1 MRDIFK
7 DMGNVERNELAELG
21 AAVATAVAKYADKF
35 EFSRD
40 QAIKRF
46 TDMMIHL
53 CETGSIKNLGKEPE
67 DFEDDTEDFENDAD
81 DFENV
86 IHEVISFEDSEFE
99 DFSKTLIT
107 SKTISVLF
115 ITSLRKISE
124 ENGINAKSFIQSRLL
139 MMLVALS
146 KGDIDF
152 LIENIESEG
161 EDDEHD

>member
-1 MRDIFK
+1 MRDIFR
-7 DMGNVERNELAELG
+7 DMGDVERSELAELG

-53 CETGSIKNLGKEPE
+53 CETGSIKNLGKDPE
-67 DFEDDTEDFENDAD
+67 DFEDDTEDLEEFPED
-81 DFENV
+81 V